1 MTSAHPAGEEQSGLS
16 REVTRFITDF
26 PFDPADLARLSGAL
40 GEGRMLTAHNHDD
53 LVELARAHPE
63 ADVMCVM
70 FGSEDL
76 MTLMPNLRWLAL
88 ASAGADRVIGRPWA
102 RGPRAPIITTA
113 QGVHATPIT
122 EHVFSTILLWSRK
135 WPALLRLKEERAWP
149 PTIREKLPYAG
160 HELEGDTLLVIG
172 FGAIGRRIA
181 RVGHAFGMRILATHR
196 TVAPGA
202 TDPDADLV
210 APMRQLDELLA
221 QADYVVL
228 AAPSTDETRH
238 MISAA
243 QLARM
248 KPTAMLI
255 NIARGDLV
263 DEPALITA
271 LQEGRLG
278 AAALDVLTQEPPVA
292 SNPLWTLPNVILSPH
307 LSGITPRY
315 SQRLT
320 DILLDNIGRY
330 RAGQPLRNLVQPERG
345 Y

>member
-1 MTSAHPAGEEQSGLS
+1 MTSAHAAGEAQSGLP
-16 REVTRFITDF
+16 REITRFITDF

-40 GEGRMLTAHNHDD
+40 GEGRLLAAHNRDE
-53 LVELARAHPE
+53 LVKLARAHPE

-88 ASAGADRVIGRPWA
+88 ASAGADRVIGQPWA
-102 RGPRAPIITTA
+102 TGPHAPIITTA

-122 EHVFSTILLWSRK
+122 EHVFSSILLWSRK
-135 WPALLRLKEERAWP
+135 WPALMRLKEEHAWP

-160 HELEGDTLLVIG
+160 RELEGDTLLVIG

-181 RVGHAFGMRILATHR
+181 QVAHAFGMRILATRR
-196 TVAPGA
+196 TVASGA
-202 TDPDADLV
+202 SDPDADLL
-210 APMRQLDELLA
+210 APMDKLDDLLA
-221 QADYVVL
+221 QADYVVI
-228 AAPSTDETRH
+228 AAPSTGETRH

-243 QLARM
+243 RLAHM

-255 NIARGDLV
+255 NIARGELV
-263 DEPALITA
+263 DEPALIAA
-271 LQEGRLG
+271 LQAGRLG

-292 SNPLWTLPNVILSPH
+292 SNPLWSLPNVILSPH

-320 DILLDNIGRY
+320 SILLDNIGRY
-330 RAGQPLRNLVQPERG
+330 RAGQPLRNLVQPDRG